1 MSKSNLSRLS
11 TKIGTC
17 DKEPT
22 SPALSALMSSLAFQ
36 FNNKVYNFDFNS
48 FGLYRQNAM
57 TVYEGVM
64 DGVILAREVPTD
76 INVMNSQKLFY
87 LIFTREVGWLQVDI
101 TTGENLINVIRN
113 QIPAP
118 SQNTSWA
125 DMVDDDEKMDI
136 D

>member
-11 TKIGTC
+11 TKVGTC

-22 SPALSALMSSLAFQ
+22 SPALSALMSSLTFQ
-36 FNNKVYNFDFNS
+36 FNNKMYNFDVNS

-64 DGVILAREVPTD
+64 DGIILAREVPAD

-101 TTGENLINVIRN
+101 TTGENVINIARN
-113 QIPAP
+113 QIIPCNNDDNK
-118 SQNTSWA
+118 S
-125 DMVDDDEKMDI
+125 DMDCD
-136 D
+136 